1 MADTISFLRG
11 LPRYEVFLEEA
22 KASPGFDPMVIYSY
36 LQLLR
41 VGDELLEL
49 DEAILTNHGT
59 GHSRFT
65 LLMMLL
71 HAPAQQL
78 TPAQL
83 AAKSGRTRATISG
96 LLDGLERDGL
106 IRRETDSVDRRIVR
120 VQPTS
125 TARELVDRVKPAYCD
140 WISSVMSALDEDE
153 RRELV
158 NLLEKLHERLM
169 PDPAALS
176 DPIPTLPS

>member
-22 KASPGFDPMVIYSY
+22 KESPGFDPTIIYAY

-49 DEAILTNHGT
+49 DDSTLTSHGT

-71 HAPAQQL
+71 HASGQQL

-83 AAKSGRTRATISG
+83 ATKSGRTRATISG

-120 VQPTS
+120 VKPTS
-125 TARELVDRVKPAYCD
+125 IARELV
-140 WISSVMSALDEDE
+140 
-153 RRELV
+153 
-158 NLLEKLHERLM
+158 
-169 PDPAALS
+169 
-176 DPIPTLPS
+176 